1 MISVSTRYAAVV
13 AALVLVLAGCS
24 GSGDAGGSD
33 ESGGQPAEPTSAPP
47 EPTTASP
54 TSHSTS
60 GVVLRRPQLSTDGA
74 VDALKRTGYKC
85 TTDVAY
91 MICKSG
97 AVQVW
102 LLTGSH
108 KRFPVIS
115 VHSNGAVATARQ
127 AVGQRLP
134 QVLRTVH
141 VNEAAQIDQWYDE
154 QSGQVT
160 ADDTIGDWKVDLS
173 AEEGSDSPG
182 VHLTLNDRRCKEHC
196 QAE

>member
-1 MISVSTRYAAVV
+1 MIPVSTRYAAVL
-13 AALVLVLAGCS
+13 AAMVLVLTGCN
-24 GSGDAGGSD
+24 GSGGADDGEA
-33 ESGGQPAEPTSAPP
+33 GGQPAEPTSAPP

-60 GVVLRRPQLSTDGA
+60 GVVLRQPQLSTTGA
-74 VDALKRTGYKC
+74 VAALQRSGYKC

-97 AVQVW
+97 AVEVW

-108 KRFPVIS
+108 KRFPVVS
-115 VHSNGAVATARQ
+115 VHSDGAVAAARQ

-154 QSGQVT
+154 QSDQT
-160 ADDTIGDWKVDLS
+160 SADDTIGDWKVDLS

-182 VHLTLNDRRCKEHC
+182 VHLTLNDRRCKERC